1 MYHQSETRQF
11 DEPWESNQC
20 PTNTVLVELS
30 QNKYKRWE
38 LPSQVENFIYQERDN
53 NEEPFDVTFKIRD
66 INYEISYSTF
76 DSHTSGG
83 QEETGY
89 RHYRTERSVARK
101 RGERKRSTRSRAKTN
116 FLQDNMKLVFSDVFD
131 DGFSESDD
139 DQSKEYSERE
149 HTTFGDILKSSNNSH
164 RLQFTLSE
172 LLRTDNGH
180 VMSEESDCDSLQTAK
195 NYTSNGNLLIFQRE
209 DTENKTLQDRFGN
222 NFIECHCYPR
232 KFIINITGSVEGL
245 FKERFGQSFAL
256 TSAVCLLFTHDACND
271 LKPPEYSAYRV
282 DIRSCFGQSSKDA
295 EPVCTLPDNTHT
307 TMDDT
312 IHSVLHYLQ
321 TLPDKVN
328 ILHHLEK
335 REQRRSPS
343 VLEETLQWSIS
354 TYIPNNNVL
363 LQFLLTQERARG
375 TNDVAVC
382 TTNDANSTV
391 SECPICTSSATNDY
405 SCLKSCGHLFCDSCW
420 EEYITNCIKSG
431 VRDIQCPAYA
441 CENSVDVGTVLS
453 HAQFQDVIRYASS
466 CHDVYVANQKD
477 RLWCPSPTCNRVLQV
492 VPVDSPVAHCPCGQK
507 VCTRCRG
514 ISHWPANCQEYKQ
527 YQKMLA
533 ENGDTQMFDSLVY
546 TEIQTKGKEC
556 PSCHV
561 IVEKNGGC
569 PHMTCSFCRE
579 HFCWGCGQVWKA
591 ADHQGS
597 CYTRGRDAD
606 HGTEIFVMS
615 SFDLD
620 HVALSEWYKFA
631 LRYRYHQKCN
641 DLVML
646 RCKLKAEVRQIQRFL
661 HNINVKASYQVSW
674 YAGKQQ
680 NGRLVVTDVGSK
692 IIERVLDIYI
702 KTNHVLEYTSVLLNF
717 REIQGKNATI
727 LGKAVKSFGVF
738 ANNLKKRIDTVVLE
752 NMADNSHLM
761 TRKLLEITV
770 ESEIKLREF
779 LKVCCS
785 VTESSSGV
793 TQDLN
798 AFSTAVS
805 SFSL

>member
-1 MYHQSETRQF
+1 M
-11 DEPWESNQC
+11 SNQFSS
-20 PTNTVLVELS
+20 NTVLVGLS
-30 QNKYKRWE
+30 QNKYRRWE
-38 LPSQVENFIYQERDN
+38 LPSQVENFIYQYRDR
-53 NEEPFDVTFKIRD
+53 NEEPFNVTFKTQD
-66 INYEISYSTF
+66 VHYELSYSTV
-76 DSHTSGG
+76 DSNISGG
-83 QEETGY
+83 KEETGY
-89 RHYRTERSVARK
+89 RHYKTERSVVSK
-101 RGERKRSTRSRAKTN
+101 RGERKRSTSSRAKTN
-116 FLQDNMKLVFSDVFD
+116 FLQDDMKLVFSDVFD

-139 DQSKEYSERE
+139 DQSKEYSDRK

-180 VMSEESDCDSLQTAK
+180 VMSDGSNCDSLQTAK

-209 DTENKTLQDRFGN
+209 DIENKTLQDRFGN

-271 LKPPEYSAYRV
+271 LKPPEHSVYRV
-282 DIRSCFGQSSKDA
+282 VIRSCFGQSSKDA

-312 IHSVLHYLQ
+312 IHSILLYLQ

-328 ILHHLEK
+328 ILPHLEK
-335 REQRRSPS
+335 RDQQRSLS
-343 VLEETLQWSIS
+343 VLEKTLHCSTS

-363 LQFLLTQERARG
+363 LHFLLTQERTRG
-375 TNDVAVC
+375 TNDVAVS
-382 TTNDANSTV
+382 TTDHANSAV
-391 SECPICTSSATNDY
+391 SECPICTSSVTNDF
-405 SCLKSCGHLFCDSCW
+405 SCLKSCGHLFCDTCW
-420 EEYITNCIKSG
+420 EEYIASCIKSG
-431 VRDIQCPAYA
+431 VKDIQCPAYA
-441 CENSVDVGTVLS
+441 CENSVDVGTILS
-453 HAQFQDVIRYASS
+453 YAQFQDVIRYASS

-477 RLWCPSPTCNRVLQV
+477 RLWCPSATCSRVLRV
-492 VPVDSPVAHCPCGQK
+492 VPADSPVAHCPCGQK

-514 ISHWPANCQEYKQ
+514 VSHWPANCQEYKQ

-533 ENGDTQMFDSLVY
+533 ENGDTQVFDSLVY

-556 PSCHV
+556 PNCHV

-569 PHMTCSFCRE
+569 PHMTCFFCHE
-579 HFCWGCGQVWKA
+579 NFCWGCGRAWKTGN
-591 ADHQGS
+591 HQGP

-606 HGTEIFVMS
+606 YGTEIFVMS

-631 LRYRYHQKCN
+631 LRYRYHQKCG
-641 DLVML
+641 DLVTL
-646 RCKLKAEVRQIQRFL
+646 RCKATVRQIQRFL

-680 NGRLVVTDVGSK
+680 NGRLDVTDLGIK
-692 IIERVLDIYI
+692 IIERLLDIYVKI
-702 KTNHVLEYTSVLLNF
+702 NHVLECTSVLLNF
-717 REIQGKNATI
+717 REIQGDNATI

-738 ANNLKKRIDTVVLE
+738 ANNLKKRIDTAVLE
-752 NMADNSHLM
+752 NMRDSSHLM

-793 TQDLN
+793 TQDLT
-798 AFSTAVS
+798 AFFSVFS
-805 SFSL
+805 SLSL